1 MSTAFVLGNGTS
13 RQQIELN
20 SLKGKG
26 TIYACN
32 AVYRE
37 FNPEVLVA
45 VDPKMIHEI
54 VASGYHKNN
63 VVWTN
68 YNNSYKDY
76 THLNYFNPSKG
87 WSSGPTALY
96 KASKDNHKTI
106 YILGFDFLGLAGGK
120 RFNNV
125 YADTK
130 NYKKSAEPAT
140 YYGNWLRQTETTI
153 KAHPHIQYVR
163 LTNNEDFCPAQLNV
177 YENFR
182 NSTYAEFKKLLF
194 LDNK

>member
-1 MSTAFVLGNGTS
+1 MSMAFVVGNGTS
-13 RQQIELN
+13 RQHLDLN
-20 SLKGKG
+20 KLKGKG

-32 AVYRE
+32 AVYRD
-37 FNPEVLVA
+37 FNPDVLIA

-54 VASGYHKNN
+54 VASGYHNN
-63 VVWTN
+63 NAVWTN
-68 YNNSYKDY
+68 YNNSYKEY
-76 THLNYFNPSKG
+76 NNLNYFDPSKG

-96 KASKDNHKTI
+96 KASKDNHETV
-106 YILGFDFLGLAGGK
+106 YILGFDYMGLKDGK

-125 YADTK
+125 FADTQ

-153 KAHPHIQYVR
+153 KAHPHIQYIR
-163 LTNNEDFCPAQLNV
+163 LINTGDFCPTQLNT

-182 NSTYAEFKKLLF
+182 NITYSQFENTLL
-194 LDNK
+194 